1 MNTEER
7 YLLRITCPGRTGLVA
22 AITGFLAEQN
32 CFITELSQ
40 FDDIQTGRF
49 FCRAEFFKPG
59 SGLTPDELS
68 DLFSEI
74 GARFEMDWKFINR
87 SIPHRTLILVSK
99 FDHCLND
106 LLYRKQTGE
115 LNIDV
120 TTVASNHPDLEPL
133 ARFHQAPFEMLP
145 AGKSKLAT
153 KAAQEDR
160 IRQLIDE
167 HNVDLVVLA
176 RYMQVLSDELC
187 QNLAG
192 RCINIHHSFL
202 PSFKGARP
210 YHQAYERGVKA
221 IGATAHYVT
230 ADLDEGP
237 IIDQEVARVDHTF
250 GPDQLLATGRNMENY
265 ALSRA
270 VKAHSEHRVFLN
282 GHKTVVLK

>member
-22 AITGFLAEQN
+22 AITGFLAEQD

-49 FCRAEFFKPG
+49 FCRAEFFKPE
-59 SGLTPDELS
+59 SGLAPDELS

-133 ARFHQAPFEMLP
+133 ARFHQAPFEVLP
-145 AGKSKLAT
+145 TGKSKLAT

-176 RYMQVLSDELC
+176 RYMQVPSDELC
-187 QNLAG
+187 QDLAG

-250 GPDQLLATGRNMENY
+250 GPDQLLATGRNME
-265 ALSRA
+265 
-270 VKAHSEHRVFLN
+270 
-282 GHKTVVLK
+282 KTMRSPVQSKHTASIAFS

>member
-1 MNTEER
+1 MNTVER

-22 AITGFLAEQN
+22 AITGFLADQN

-49 FCRAEFFKPG
+49 FCRAEFFKPE
-59 SGLTPDELS
+59 SGLAPDDLS

-115 LNIDV
+115 LNIYV

-133 ARFHQAPFEMLP
+133 ARFHQAPFEVLP

-187 QNLAG
+187 QDLAG

>member
-22 AITGFLAEQN
+22 AITGFLAEQD

-49 FCRAEFFKPG
+49 FCRAEFFKPE
-59 SGLTPDELS
+59 SGLAPDELS

-133 ARFHQAPFEMLP
+133 ARFHQAPFEVLP
-145 AGKSKLAT
+145 TGKSKLAT

-167 HNVDLVVLA
+167 HHVDLVVLA

-187 QNLAG
+187 QDLAG

>member
-1 MNTEER
+1 
-7 YLLRITCPGRTGLVA
+7 
-22 AITGFLAEQN
+22 
-32 CFITELSQ
+32 
-40 FDDIQTGRF
+40 
-49 FCRAEFFKPG
+49 
-59 SGLTPDELS
+59 
-68 DLFSEI
+68 LFSEI

-133 ARFHQAPFEMLP
+133 ARFHQAPFEVLP
-145 AGKSKLAT
+145 TGKSKLAT

-187 QNLAG
+187 QDLAG

>member
-133 ARFHQAPFEMLP
+133 ARFHQAPFEVLP

-187 QNLAG
+187 QDLAG